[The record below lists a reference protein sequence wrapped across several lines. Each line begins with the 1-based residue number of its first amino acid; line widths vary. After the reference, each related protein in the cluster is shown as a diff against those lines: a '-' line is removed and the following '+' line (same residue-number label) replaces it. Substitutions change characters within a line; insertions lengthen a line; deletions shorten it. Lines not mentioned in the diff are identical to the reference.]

1 MNIDSASVIST
12 RTRPDV
18 ILFSIQVFV
27 IVLVV
32 IASLINLTYY
42 KENINLWT
50 MILTSCLGYLMPNP
64 RFKVLKEE
72 DKQEGNNNNLN
83 KVDNGGGLSRD
94 TVF

>member
-1 MNIDSASVIST
+1 MNMDSASVIST
-12 RTRPDV
+12 RARPDV

-72 DKQEGNNNNLN
+72 KQEVQNNNLN
-83 KVDNGGGLSRD
+83 QLDNGGGLSRD

>member
-1 MNIDSASVIST
+1 MNMDSASAVSM

-32 IASLINLTYY
+32 IASLINLTCY

-72 DKQEGNNNNLN
+72 KQEIQNSKL
-83 KVDNGGGLSRD
+83 DNGGGLSRN
-94 TVF
+94 TII

>member
-1 MNIDSASVIST
+1 MNMDSASAVSM

-50 MILTSCLGYLMPNP
+50 MILTSCLGYIMPNP

-72 DKQEGNNNNLN
+72 KQEVQNSKL
-83 KVDNGGGLSRD
+83 DNGGGVSRN
-94 TVF
+94 TII

>member
-1 MNIDSASVIST
+1 MNIDSASITSM

-50 MILTSCLGYLMPNP
+50 MILTSCLGYIMPNP

-72 DKQEGNNNNLN
+72 VKQEVYNN
-83 KVDNGGGLSRD
+83 KVDDGGRVSHD
-94 TVF
+94 TVI

>member
-1 MNIDSASVIST
+1 MNIDSASAVST
-12 RTRPDV
+12 KTRPDV

-27 IVLVV
+27 IVIVV

-72 DKQEGNNNNLN
+72 KQEVQNSKL
-83 KVDNGGGLSRD
+83 DNAGGLSRN
-94 TVF
+94 TVI

>member
-1 MNIDSASVIST
+1 MNMDSASAIST

-27 IVLVV
+27 IVIVV

-72 DKQEGNNNNLN
+72 VKQEDHNSKL
-83 KVDNGGGLSRD
+83 DNGGGLSRN
-94 TVF
+94 TVI

>member
-12 RTRPDV
+12 RARPDV
-18 ILFSIQVFV
+18 VLFSVQVFV
-27 IVLVV
+27 IVVVV

-72 DKQEGNNNNLN
+72 VNKEVNNKL
-83 KVDNGGGLSRD
+83 DDGGGLSRD